1 MTQVPV
7 DHLMFNLTITN
18 IPWHMVLHKWKERV
32 QTLMRLAGVK
42 PLSLIFFGQ
51 PRLFTFMCPCLLNRG
66 SEGFSLGTRG
76 GRKHSRR
83 PNAST
88 LRITP
93 VLVWHFTRRTEE
105 LVL

>member
-18 IPWHMVLHKWKERV
+18 IPWHMVLHKLRV
-32 QTLMRLAGVK
+32 QTLMRLAGVN
-42 PLSLIFFGQ
+42 
-51 PRLFTFMCPCLLNRG
+51 RLFTFMCSCLLNSG

-76 GRKHSRR
+76 RKHSRP